1 MLLIVIFIM
10 GPNTNNI
17 LVKISFTRKCISKY
31 RLQMF
36 DHIVQVTMSTITKP
50 GLWANVFRTASW
62 HGNIFRVTG
71 PLWGEFI
78 GDRWFPSPRKQQPR
92 LWCFLWYEPKETFEQ
107 TVGVLVISDATRRPC
122 GVTVMVEEMS
132 DPFGFTTYRDR
143 HFMNIKKK
151 GKYDL
156 MSICEGP
163 NTLKSK
169 QNSDIFRRMHFFE

>member
-1 MLLIVIFIM
+1 MLGVPKTMLLIVNLIM

-92 LWCFLWYEPKETFEQ
+92 LWCFFFIWAQRNVWTNSRG
-107 TVGVLVISDATRRPC
+107 VGD
-122 GVTVMVEEMS
+122 
-132 DPFGFTTYRDR
+132 
-143 HFMNIKKK
+143 
-151 GKYDL
+151 
-156 MSICEGP
+156 
-163 NTLKSK
+163 
-169 QNSDIFRRMHFFE
+169 FRRHETPLWRHYNGWRNERSIWLRNITWQAFYEY